1 VEATWIRD
9 VEEYPMLKV
18 PMLSLAAAM
27 ALLCAAA
34 ASAQDASPFGP
45 PANVFIAPT
54 GKVFRA
60 KEGQPYPV
68 VEWFKQADANHDGK
82 IDKAEF
88 LADAAAFFKVID
100 RNEDGVITPIE
111 VAFYEQRIAPEILGY
126 RVEVGSD
133 GTLRPLPPALLWK
146 VQSAGGIDRPSSVD
160 PAGENNPDAA
170 PHGPQKLDE
179 SGAGASPFSFFDEP
193 EPVMAA
199 DLSFRGVV
207 FKADY
212 LKLAAIHFQ
221 TLDHK
226 DLGYLT
232 LADLPET
239 PMQKRLAKGHRRR

>member
-1 VEATWIRD
+1 MSTSPIII
-9 VEEYPMLKV
+9 
-18 PMLSLAAAM
+18 LAA
-27 ALLCAAA
+27 LTTLVVAAP
-34 ASAQDASPFGP
+34 ASAQDAPPFGP

-60 KEGQPYPV
+60 KEGLPYPV
-68 VEWFKQADANHDGK
+68 ADWFKQADANHDGK
-82 IDKAEF
+82 IDKTEF

-100 RNEDGVITPIE
+100 RNEDGVITPLE

-126 RVEVGSD
+126 RVIVGSD
-133 GTLRPLPPALLWK
+133 GVLRPLRPALLWK

-160 PAGENNPDAA
+160 PAGENNPDSA

-193 EPVMAA
+193 EPIMAA

-212 LKLAAIHFQ
+212 MKLAAIHFS

-239 PMQKRLAKGHRRR
+239 PMQKRLTKGRHRH

>member
-1 VEATWIRD
+1 MRVIAGGSEARA
-9 VEEYPMLKV
+9 MLKWPIV
-18 PMLSLAAAM
+18 SALAA
-27 ALLCAAA
+27 LLLAATV
-34 ASAQDASPFGP
+34 SAQDDAALGP

-68 VEWFKQADANHDGK
+68 VDWFKQADANHDGK
-82 IDKAEF
+82 VDKAEF

-100 RNEDGVITPIE
+100 RNGDGYITPIE

-133 GTLRPLPPALLWK
+133 GTLRPLRPSLLWK
-146 VQSAGGIDRPSSVD
+146 VQSASGVDRPSSID
-160 PAGENNPDAA
+160 PAGDNNPDSA

-207 FKADY
+207 SKADY
-212 LKLAAIHFQ
+212 MKLAAIHFSD
-221 TLDHK
+221 LDPK
-226 DLGYLT
+226 GLGYLT

-239 PMQKRLAKGHRRR
+239 PMQKRLSKGRHKH

>member
-1 VEATWIRD
+1 MSNSPI
-9 VEEYPMLKV
+9 
-18 PMLSLAAAM
+18 LSG
-27 ALLCAAA
+27 AAA
-34 ASAQDASPFGP
+34 AVMLCASAALAQDAPLGP

-60 KEGQPYPV
+60 KEGLPYPV
-68 VEWFKQADANHDGK
+68 IDWFKQADANHDGK

-100 RNEDGVITPIE
+100 RNEDGYITPIE
-111 VAFYEQRIAPEILGY
+111 AAFYEQRIAPEILGY
-126 RVEVGSD
+126 RVELGSD
-133 GTLRPLPPALLWK
+133 GIPRPLRPALLWK
-146 VQSAGGIDRPSSVD
+146 TQSTGGGIDRPSSID

-170 PHGPQKLDE
+170 PHGPHKLDE

-199 DLSFRGVV
+199 DLGFRGVV
-207 FKADY
+207 SKADY
-212 LKLAAIHFQ
+212 MKLAEIHFRN
-221 TLDHK
+221 LDHK

-239 PMQKRLAKGHRRR
+239 PMQKRLEKGRHRR

>member
-1 VEATWIRD
+1 MSNWTI
-9 VEEYPMLKV
+9 
-18 PMLSLAAAM
+18 LAAVA
-27 ALLCAAA
+27 AIASLWAAA
-34 ASAQDASPFGP
+34 ASAQDDSPLGP

-60 KEGQPYPV
+60 KEGLPYPV
-68 VEWFKQADANHDGK
+68 VDWFKQADANHDGK
-82 IDKAEF
+82 IDKVEF

-100 RNEDGVITPIE
+100 RNEDGYITPIE

-133 GTLRPLPPALLWK
+133 GAMRPLRSALLWK
-146 VQSAGGIDRPSSVD
+146 TQSTGGVDRPSSID
-160 PAGENNPDAA
+160 PAGENNPDSA

-179 SGAGASPFSFFDEP
+179 SGAGAAPFSFFDEP

-207 FKADY
+207 SKADY
-212 LKLAAIHFQ
+212 MKLAAIHFG

-226 DLGYLT
+226 GLGYLA

-239 PMQKRLAKGHRRR
+239 PMQKRLAKGHHRH